1 MLHTLN
7 DGSIVKLISARELVA
22 IPIWQ
27 GNRIISQK
35 HVDTIKASVK
45 DIKSLDFGFR
55 IVTAVIEDAGGN
67 ATKESKII
75 DGQHRHKVL
84 SDYFQEN
91 LFSEDFKVLVLEKE
105 VGDESEIITYF
116 KQLNTQLPI
125 AWKSDPAMVANQYIH
140 ALCTT
145 FNTKKESL
153 IRDKSTKRP
162 FLSVEKVREK
172 FLEIFHRGTASESA
186 EDIKAFIERV
196 VAYNEAQYKE
206 SDMIIL
212 AGRKDADIVQK
223 AADKKFML
231 AVNPRLQ
238 WISDCLP

>member
-1 MLHTLN
+1 
-7 DGSIVKLISARELVA
+7 VA

-27 GNRIISQK
+27 GNRIINQK

-67 ATKESKII
+67 EIKESKII

-91 LFSEDFKVLVLEKE
+91 LFAEDFKVLVLEKE
-105 VGDESEIITYF
+105 VADESEVITYF

-125 AWKSDPAMVANQYIH
+125 AWKSDPAMVANQYIQ

-145 FNTKKESL
+145 FNTKESL

-172 FLEIFHRGTASESA
+172 FLEIFSKCTASESS
-186 EDIKAFIERV
+186 EDIKAFIQRV
-196 VAYNEAQYKE
+196 VAFNHAQYKE
-206 SDMIIL
+206 SDLVIL
-212 AGRKDADIVQK
+212 GGRKDADIVQK

-231 AVNPRLQ
+231 AVNPKLQ